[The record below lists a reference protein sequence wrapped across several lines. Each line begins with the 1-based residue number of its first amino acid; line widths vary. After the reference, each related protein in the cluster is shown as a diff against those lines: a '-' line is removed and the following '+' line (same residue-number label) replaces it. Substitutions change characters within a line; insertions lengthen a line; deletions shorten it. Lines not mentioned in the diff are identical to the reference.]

1 MASGVGE
8 QKITVRVIDPEKGLT
23 EINDVIAVRILSKEY
38 RILIMQDY
46 LPTIGE
52 VRGKV
57 IVVTDTDEIKIE
69 DIHAFYKS
77 QNNIFYLMID
87 RFN

>member
-1 MASGVGE
+1 MASIAGE
-8 QKITVRVIDPEKGLT
+8 QKITVRILDPEKGLR
-23 EINDVIAVRILSKEY
+23 EINDVIAVRILSNDY

-57 IVVTDTDEIKIE
+57 IVVLEDEEIKLE
-69 DIHAFYKS
+69 DLHAFYKS
-77 QNNIFYLMID
+77 QNNIFYLMVD